1 MDLNRLRVF
10 VAVADAGG
18 FTAAAERLGSTK
30 ALVSQQVARLEA
42 ELGVML
48 FSRTTRRVTLTEAGT
63 ELFADSAPLIAQA
76 ESALARVAQGGEAL
90 RGTLRI
96 TAPVD
101 FAAGMVAPALARFAA
116 AHPDMQ
122 FDLVAADTVLD
133 MVAARID
140 IAFRMGWLRDSTQ
153 RAVMLGEVQQWVV
166 CTPDYLASH
175 GPIDHPSQLAEHRW
189 IALSLLPAPLSW
201 RFSRHGDE
209 QSEDLTVRMRAA
221 LRTDSPTTLNALACE
236 GAGVTASADMVV
248 REDVEAGRLVRVLA
262 DWQLPAAGI
271 YAVYPPGRHVP
282 AKSKAFIAAFRE
294 YLRTRG

>member
-10 VAVADAGG
+10 VAVAEAGG

-30 ALVSQQVARLEA
+30 ALVSQQIARLEA
-42 ELGVML
+42 ELGVTL
-48 FSRTTRRVTLTEAGT
+48 FSRTTRRVTLTEAGS

-76 ESALARVAQGGEAL
+76 ESALARVAQGGDAL

-116 AHPDMQ
+116 EHPDMQ
-122 FDLVAADTVLD
+122 FELVAADTVLD

-166 CTPDYLASH
+166 CTPAYLAAH
-175 GPIDHPSQLAEHRW
+175 GPISHPSQLAEHRW

-201 RFSRHGDE
+201 RFQREDE
-209 QSEDLTVRMRAA
+209 ELTVRMRASM
-221 LRTDSPTTLNALACE
+221 RTDSPTTLKALVCE
-236 GAGVTASADMVV
+236 GAGITATADMVV
-248 REDVEAGRLVRVLA
+248 QDEVKAGRLLRVLP
-262 DWQLPAAGI
+262 DWQLPTAGI

-294 YLRTRG
+294 FLKTRS